1 MLIGTTMSTMEP
13 SKTANWGAGRV
24 TAEAE
29 ARFVAGVAYCER
41 FFMGQAEAQ
50 KALFK
55 LTAILE
61 AEGIPYA
68 VIGAMALNEYG
79 HRRATVDVDI
89 ILREV
94 DLVGFKARHLGR
106 EYAERV
112 PGTGKL
118 LDTEYD
124 VRVDVLSAGRFPGD
138 GKPKPI
144 AFPDPATTAVRGTG
158 FALLPLPRFIELKL
172 ASGMSAPHRLHDL
185 ADVLDLVR
193 SAGLRPELA
202 DELHPWVREKFKE
215 LWNAAQGVDPY

>member
-1 MLIGTTMSTMEP
+1 M
-13 SKTANWGAGRV
+13 

-29 ARFVAGVAYCER
+29 ARFREGLAYCER

-50 KALFK
+50 KALYK

-61 AEGIPYA
+61 SEGVPYA
-68 VIGAMALNEYG
+68 VIGALALNEYG

-89 ILREV
+89 ILREA

-106 EYAERV
+106 GYLERV

-124 VRVDVLSAGRFPGD
+124 VPVDVLSVGRFPGD

-144 AFPDPATTAVRGTG
+144 AFPDPATTAIRGSG
-158 FALLPLPRFIELKL
+158 FALLPLPRFLELKL
-172 ASGMSAPHRLHDL
+172 ASGMTAGHRLHDL

-193 SAGLRPELA
+193 SAGLRLELA
-202 DELHPWVREKFKE
+202 DELHPWVRDKYRE
-215 LWNAAQGVDPY
+215 LWNAAQGEDPY

>member
-1 MLIGTTMSTMEP
+1 MSTTKIPGM
-13 SKTANWGAGRV
+13 ADWGAGRV

-29 ARFVAGVAYCER
+29 ARFVEGVAYCER

-50 KALFK
+50 KALYK

-61 AEGIPYA
+61 SEGTPYA
-68 VIGAMALNEYG
+68 VIGALALNEYG

-94 DLVGFKARHLGR
+94 DLVDFKARHLGR
-106 EYAERV
+106 GYVERV

-144 AFPDPATTAVRGTG
+144 AFPDPATTAIRGSG
-158 FALLPLPRFIELKL
+158 FALLPLPRFLELKL
-172 ASGMSAPHRLHDL
+172 ASGMTAAHRLHDL

-193 SAGLRPELA
+193 SAALPLDLA
-202 DELHPWVREKFKE
+202 EELHPWVRDKYME
-215 LWNAAQGVDPY
+215 LWNAAQGEDPY

>member
-1 MLIGTTMSTMEP
+1 MSTIKP
-13 SKTANWGAGRV
+13 PKTASWGVGRV

-94 DLVGFKARHLGR
+94 DLVGFKTRHLGR
-106 EYAERV
+106 GYEERV

-118 LDTEYD
+118 LDTEFD
-124 VRVDVLSAGRFPGD
+124 VRVDVLSAGLFPGD
-138 GKPKPI
+138 GQPKPI
-144 AFPDPATTAVRGTG
+144 AFPDPATTAIRGTG

-193 SAGLRPELA
+193 SAELPAQLA
-202 DELHPWVREKFKE
+202 DDLHPWVRDKFKE
-215 LWNAAQGVDPY
+215 LRNAAQGEDPY

>member
-1 MLIGTTMSTMEP
+1 MLKGTTMSTMKP
-13 SKTANWGAGRV
+13 LKTASWGVGRV

-61 AEGIPYA
+61 AEEIPYA

-89 ILREV
+89 ILREG
-94 DLVGFKARHLGR
+94 DLVAFKARHLGR
-106 EYAERV
+106 GYVERV

-124 VRVDVLSAGRFPGD
+124 VRVDVLSVGRFPSD
-138 GKPKPI
+138 GQPKPI
-144 AFPDPATTAVRGTG
+144 AFPDPATTAIRGPG

-185 ADVLDLVR
+185 ADVLDLIR
-193 SAGLRPELA
+193 SAELPAQLA
-202 DELHPWVREKFKE
+202 DDLHPFVRDKFKE
-215 LWNAAQGVDPY
+215 LWNAAQGEDPY

>member
-1 MLIGTTMSTMEP
+1 MLTGTTMSTTEP
-13 SKTANWGAGRV
+13 SRTANWGAGRV

-61 AEGIPYA
+61 AERIPYA
-68 VIGAMALNEYG
+68 IIGAMALNEYG

-89 ILREV
+89 ILRDV
-94 DLVGFKARHLGR
+94 DLVAFKARHLGR
-106 EYAERV
+106 GYVERV

-138 GKPKPI
+138 GQPKPI

-193 SAGLRPELA
+193 SAGLRAELA
-202 DELHPWVREKFKE
+202 DDLHPWVRDKFRE

>member
-1 MLIGTTMSTMEP
+1 
-13 SKTANWGAGRV
+13 V

-29 ARFVAGVAYCER
+29 ARFVEGVAYCER

-50 KALFK
+50 QALYK

-61 AEGIPYA
+61 SEGIPYA
-68 VIGAMALNEYG
+68 VIGALALNEYG
-79 HRRATVDVDI
+79 LRRATVGVDI
-89 ILREV
+89 ILREE

-106 EYAERV
+106 GYRERV

-138 GKPKPI
+138 GMPKPI
-144 AFPDPATTAVRGTG
+144 AFPDPATTAIRGPG
-158 FALLPLPRFIELKL
+158 FALLPLPRFLELKL
-172 ASGMSAPHRLHDL
+172 ASGMTAAHRLHDL

-193 SAGLRPELA
+193 SAGLPAALA
-202 DELHPWVREKFKE
+202 DDLHPWVRDKFRE
-215 LWNAAQGVDPY
+215 LWNAAQGEDPY

>member
-1 MLIGTTMSTMEP
+1 MLKGTTMSTMKP
-13 SKTANWGAGRV
+13 PKTASWGVGRV

-61 AEGIPYA
+61 AEEIPYA

-89 ILREV
+89 ILREG
-94 DLVGFKARHLGR
+94 DLVAFKARHLGR
-106 EYAERV
+106 GYVERV

-124 VRVDVLSAGRFPGD
+124 VRVDVLSVGRFPGD
-138 GKPKPI
+138 GQPKPI
-144 AFPDPATTAVRGTG
+144 AFPDPATTAIRGPG

-185 ADVLDLVR
+185 ADVLDLIR
-193 SAGLRPELA
+193 SAELPAQLA
-202 DELHPWVREKFKE
+202 DDLHPFVRDKFKE
-215 LWNAAQGVDPY
+215 LWNAAQGEDPY